1 MQALAAA
8 ALAAAALVMA
18 AWVPA
23 LGVLATQAW
32 ARGSAVKAL
41 DVER

>member
-8 ALAAAALVMA
+8 SSAAALVMA
-18 AWVPA
+18 AWVPV
-23 LGVLATQAW
+23 LGVLATPAW
-32 ARGSAVKAL
+32 AWGSAVKAL